1 MLKTPKR
8 VLEKQLNELNKKLEN
23 YLEQKVV
30 ADARLKGLRGQIKEV
45 RADIKTYKEALKVV
59 ISQG

>member
-8 VLEKQLNELNKKLEN
+8 ILEQQLNELNKKLEN